1 MKSRL
6 CRITVLT
13 LVGAFGGCGGGPTQP
28 PPTMPVI
35 STASLPNGTL
45 ETPYSQT
52 IQASGGVAPFNWT
65 VSAGTLPHNVALK
78 PSVTNTVTLSG
89 TPDTAVQ
96 SLAFTIKVTDSASQS
111 AAQPYKVSVLL
122 EPDTLTLTPPSL
134 SFAPQL
140 VGTLS
145 AVQPETVT
153 NTGSVP
159 VLINSV
165 ALAGTNAAEFGQ
177 NHNCGSSLAAG
188 ANCVINV
195 SVTPS
200 QIGPSSAS
208 ITIADSTVG
217 SPHSVA
223 LSGVGLTAGSD
234 ATLSATSLTLPL
246 TTVGTT
252 SAARSITLT
261 NYGTTALNISSIA
274 VTAVPAD
281 FGKSDNCGSSLASAA
296 SCTINVTFTP
306 LAMGTVT
313 GTLSVNDNAPGNPQT
328 VPLSGTGTTSTFTGR
343 CLIDAIITQCQVKTD
358 VINCPVGAPAQFT
371 GGVSCV
377 NPPNTYSVDSSQA
390 CGSSGNGGC
399 ASSTSGEPPARLP
412 ALGYRTHAEYGEPQ
426 RVSASSL
433 NVTASGAFYNATV
446 SCSVQPSPAL
456 DPTCSI
462 SPGSIMPGTAATLTV
477 RTTAPTPAVMS
488 SSAGS
493 GLLYAL
499 CLPLI
504 GLVVCRI
511 GPGKMRKRKLTTAA
525 LVGMLF
531 AGLVFQI
538 ACGGSSTTTTGSP
551 GTPKGRYTITVTA
564 TYATG
569 SLKHSTPTMLTVQ

>member
-6 CRITVLT
+6 CHITVLT
-13 LVGAFGGCGGGPTQP
+13 LVVAFGGCGGGPTQP

-35 STASLPNGTL
+35 TTASLPNGTL
-45 ETPYSQT
+45 ETPYNQT
-52 IQASGGVAPFNWT
+52 IQASGGVAPFTWT
-65 VSAGTLPHNVALK
+65 SAGTLPHNVALK

-96 SLAFTIKVTDSASQS
+96 SLAFTIKVTDSASQT
-111 AAQPYKVSVLL
+111 AAQGYRVSVLL

-177 NHNCGSSLAAG
+177 NNNCGSSLAAG

-195 SVTPS
+195 SVTPN

-223 LSGVGLTAGSD
+223 LSGVGLTAGSN

-261 NYGTTALNISSIA
+261 NFGTTALNNIASIA
-274 VTAVPAD
+274 VPAV
-281 FGKSDNCGSSLASAA
+281 FGKSDNCGSNLASAA

-313 GTLSVNDNAPGNPQT
+313 GTLTVNDNAPGNPQT
-328 VPLSGTGTTSTFTGR
+328 VSLSGTGTTHTFTGR
-343 CLIDAIITQCQVKTD
+343 CLFNNGIQCQLKND
-358 VINCPVGAPAQFT
+358 FINCPPGAAAQYT
-371 GGVSCV
+371 GGESCV
-377 NPPNTYSVDSSQA
+377 SPPNTYSVDRSQV
-390 CGSSGNGGC
+390 CGSF
-399 ASSTSGEPPARLP
+399 R
-412 ALGYRTHAEYGEPQ
+412 Q
-426 RVSASSL
+426 R
-433 NVTASGAFYNATV
+433 G
-446 SCSVQPSPAL
+446 
-456 DPTCSI
+456 
-462 SPGSIMPGTAATLTV
+462 
-477 RTTAPTPAVMS
+477 
-488 SSAGS
+488 
-493 GLLYAL
+493 
-499 CLPLI
+499 
-504 GLVVCRI
+504 VCI
-511 GPGKMRKRKLTTAA
+511 
-525 LVGMLF
+525 VN
-531 AGLVFQI
+531 
-538 ACGGSSTTTTGSP
+538 
-551 GTPKGRYTITVTA
+551 
-564 TYATG
+564 
-569 SLKHSTPTMLTVQ
+569 

>member
-6 CRITVLT
+6 CHITVLT
-13 LVGAFGGCGGGPTQP
+13 LVVAFGGCGGGPTQP

-52 IQASGGVAPFNWT
+52 IQASGGVAPFTWT
-65 VSAGTLPHNVALK
+65 VSAGTLPHNVALNS
-78 PSVTNTVTLSG
+78 SVTNTVTLSG

-96 SLAFTIKVTDSASQS
+96 ALPFTIKVTDSASQT

-177 NHNCGSSLAAG
+177 NNNCGSSLAAG

-223 LSGVGLTAGSD
+223 LSGVGLTAGSN

-252 SAARSITLT
+252 SAARSITLA
-261 NYGTTALNISSIA
+261 NYGTTALNIASIA
-274 VTAVPAD
+274 ATAD
-281 FGKSDNCGSSLASAA
+281 FGESDICGSNLASAA
-296 SCTINVTFTP
+296 SCTINMTFTP
-306 LAMGTVT
+306 PAMGTVT

-328 VPLSGTGTTSTFTGR
+328 VSLSGTGTTHTFTGR
-343 CLIDAIITQCQVKTD
+343 CLIDAIITQCQVTKD
-358 VINCPVGAPAQFT
+358 VIDCPPGAAAQYT

-377 NPPNTYSVDSSQA
+377 NPPNTYSVDSKQV
-390 CGSSGNGGC
+390 CGSS
-399 ASSTSGEPPARLP
+399 R
-412 ALGYRTHAEYGEPQ
+412 Q
-426 RVSASSL
+426 R
-433 NVTASGAFYNATV
+433 G
-446 SCSVQPSPAL
+446 
-456 DPTCSI
+456 
-462 SPGSIMPGTAATLTV
+462 
-477 RTTAPTPAVMS
+477 
-488 SSAGS
+488 
-493 GLLYAL
+493 
-499 CLPLI
+499 
-504 GLVVCRI
+504 VCI
-511 GPGKMRKRKLTTAA
+511 
-525 LVGMLF
+525 VN
-531 AGLVFQI
+531 
-538 ACGGSSTTTTGSP
+538 
-551 GTPKGRYTITVTA
+551 
-564 TYATG
+564 
-569 SLKHSTPTMLTVQ
+569 